1 MLVQLGSGWPE
12 EADVQLEVT
21 RARWEGLD
29 DGHGHLQARK
39 VRVVGG
45 GRGEA
50 AQPRRVDLWLPGPA
64 ARSPGRPVVPPWSR
78 TRLVDD
84 APLAEVRPLRAVS

>member
-1 MLVQLGSGWPE
+1 M
-12 EADVQLEVT
+12 QLEVT

-29 DGHGHLQARK
+29 DGHGYLQARK
-39 VRVVGG
+39 VRVAGG

-64 ARSPGRPVVPPWSR
+64 ARSCPPLQWWRGRSVE
-78 TRLVDD
+78 D
-84 APLAEVRPLRAVS
+84 APLAEVVPLRAVS

>member
-1 MLVQLGSGWPE
+1 M
-12 EADVQLEVT
+12 QLEVT

-39 VRVVGG
+39 VRVAGG

-50 AQPRRVDLWLPGPA
+50 AQPRRVDLWLPGPGGEVAPA
-64 ARSPGRPVVPPWSR
+64 APVVAPSVEDAP
-78 TRLVDD
+78 VDD
-84 APLAEVRPLRAVS
+84 APLAEVVPLRAVG